1 MGDSLSYLDLL
12 LQVCRRGKK
21 MFCGCDRFR
30 FGVGVIFGL
39 LILERISG
47 RGVGGRRRR
56 GGYCSP
62 VRF

>member
-1 MGDSLSYLDLL
+1 MKDSLSYLDLL

-47 RGVGGRRRR
+47 RGGG
-56 GGYCSP
+56 GGGGEGVDTAP
-62 VRF
+62 R